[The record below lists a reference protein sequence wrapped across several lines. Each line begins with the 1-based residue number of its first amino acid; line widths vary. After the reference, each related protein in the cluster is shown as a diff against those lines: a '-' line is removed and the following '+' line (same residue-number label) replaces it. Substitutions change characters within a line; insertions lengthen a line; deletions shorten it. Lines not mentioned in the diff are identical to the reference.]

1 MRFWHRCF
9 VIVAILTNLKSHYNM
24 LTSQDRA
31 FCFIYYSLFYKVFY
45 ENIIQ
50 NQHGVIA
57 CRLAF

>member
-1 MRFWHRCF
+1 
-9 VIVAILTNLKSHYNM
+9 M